1 MSLVMCSTTHVH
13 VDALSKNFKLQNKQE
28 IGRLR
33 RIGVQT
39 LCTTWR
45 SFYSPYAD
53 RRRKI
58 CADYLYASSYLQS
71 QNCAQPTV
79 LTDKYMP

>member
-45 SFYSPYAD
+45 SFYSPYTD

-58 CADYLYASSYLQS
+58 CADYLYLHRTYNLKIARNLRFLQI
-71 QNCAQPTV
+71 NIRP
-79 LTDKYMP
+79 